1 MLDIIYMEL
10 IVDLDFKI
18 LYKNYVENLWE
29 STSKNEYKIMI
40 FVSFIGYIYDLYI
53 LFIG

>member
-18 LYKNYVENLWE
+18 SYKNYVENLWE

-40 FVSFIGYIYDLYI
+40 FVLFIGYVVMIYIYYL
-53 LFIG
+53 

>member
-40 FVSFIGYIYDLYI
+40 FVLFIGYVVMIYIYY
-53 LFIG
+53 